1 MCPTC
6 KSSSA
11 SRIAYAVLLL
21 GGTIVA
27 CIMMAPDVGK
37 LLEKVPLFITCIIV
51 IINEI
56 ITAVASI
63 IMSVTHD
70 RGIQLLMCMM

>member
-1 MCPTC
+1 
-6 KSSSA
+6 
-11 SRIAYAVLLL
+11 
-21 GGTIVA
+21 
-27 CIMMAPDVGK
+27 MMAPDVGK